1 MRAISIFLIIVSFLM
16 TSCASLEVVKGVTK
30 ATQSLETS
38 IKKIIKSSSDEKE
51 KEQNIPIEEEKH
63 KILVEEQNIPIE
75 EEKEHKI
82 LVEEQKISKE
92 QKMVTNIVKRQK
104 KISNIDLLGKTI
116 KELHEQIGKP
126 SLIREVE
133 NTTTARFD
141 SKSCRLFVFMNATIK
156 TPRIEYYEMRD
167 NEGELIDNREDI
179 ESCFKEIKP
188 V

>member
-1 MRAISIFLIIVSFLM
+1 MVDL
-16 TSCASLEVVKGVTK
+16 
-30 ATQSLETS
+30 
-38 IKKIIKSSSDEKE
+38 
-51 KEQNIPIEEEKH
+51 
-63 KILVEEQNIPIE
+63 
-75 EEKEHKI
+75 
-82 LVEEQKISKE
+82 KISKE

>member
-1 MRAISIFLIIVSFLM
+1 MRAIFIFFIIISFLM

-51 KEQNIPIEEEKH
+51 K
-63 KILVEEQNIPIE
+63 EQNIPIE

-141 SKSCRLFVFMNATIK
+141 SKSCRLFVFMNAATK

>member
-1 MRAISIFLIIVSFLM
+1 MRAIFIFLIIVSFLM

-51 KEQNIPIEEEKH
+51 K
-63 KILVEEQNIPIE
+63 EQNIPIE

>member
-1 MRAISIFLIIVSFLM
+1 MRAISIFLIVVSFLM
-16 TSCASLEVVKGVTK
+16 TSCASIEVMKGVTK

-51 KEQNIPIEEEKH
+51 KEQNIPIEET
-63 KILVEEQNIPIE
+63 
-75 EEKEHKI
+75 KEHKI

-92 QKMVTNIVKRQK
+92 QKMVTSIVKRQK

>member
-1 MRAISIFLIIVSFLM
+1 MRAISIYLIIVSFLM
-16 TSCASLEVVKGVTK
+16 TSCASIEVVKGVTK

-38 IKKIIKSSSDEKE
+38 IKKIIKSSADE
-51 KEQNIPIEEEKH
+51 KEQNIPIEET
-63 KILVEEQNIPIE
+63 
-75 EEKEHKI
+75 KEHKI
-82 LVEEQKISKE
+82 IVEEQKISKE
-92 QKMVTNIVKRQK
+92 QKMVTSIVKKQK

-116 KELHEQIGKP
+116 KELHEQIGQP
-126 SLIREVE
+126 SLIREVA

-141 SKSCRLFVFMNATIK
+141 SKSCRLFVFMNASIK

-167 NEGELIDNREDI
+167 NEGELIDNRKDI